1 MPPAEKKLE
10 PFKELFNPVL
20 VKTLAA
26 HVKRRW
32 KDFDDKAFVDAAL
45 KDFKNLEMKARANQI
60 ATALGAYLPRDVP
73 RALRL
78 LTSTLRP
85 LDKSGEPVKDP
96 AKGLAGMVIWP
107 MGDYVARHGVAHVD
121 ASLAT
126 LRELTIRST
135 AEFAIRPFLARDPKK
150 TLAVMKAWAKDK
162 NHHVRRLASEGS
174 RPRLPWGLRLKAF
187 VADPKPILPI
197 LEMLKDDASE
207 YVRRSVANS
216 LNDIAKDHPAMVAG
230 LAAKWMKAASK
241 DRKRLVRHACRSLIK
256 SGHEGTLAALGFSSK
271 PDVALKAFTLDTP
284 TVEFGAHAAFTI
296 ELSSTG
302 KAPQNIVLDYVV
314 HHQKKNGETTPKV
327 FKWKTLTL
335 KPGDTV
341 RLDRRHALKAITT
354 RTYYPGRHR
363 IDVKANGLTLGGAD
377 FDLLIK
383 PPKTS

>member
-1 MPPAEKKLE
+1 VPPAEKKLE
-10 PFKELFNPVL
+10 PFKELFNRPLVL
-20 VKTLAA
+20 DLAA
-26 HVKRRW
+26 HIKRRW
-32 KDFDDKAFVDAAL
+32 KDFDDKAFVAAAL
-45 KDFKNLEMKARANQI
+45 KDFKDLEMKARANQI

-73 RALRL
+73 RALKL

-85 LDKSGEPVKDP
+85 LDKSGDPVKDP
-96 AKGLAGMVIWP
+96 KKGLAGMVIWP
-107 MGDYVARHGVAHVD
+107 MGDYVARHGILNASE
-121 ASLAT
+121 SLAA
-126 LRELTIRST
+126 LREFTIRST
-135 AEFAIRPFLARDPKK
+135 AEFAIRPFLARDQKK

-197 LEMLKDDASE
+197 LEVLRDDPSD

-216 LNDIAKDHPAMVAG
+216 LNDIAKDHPEMVAG
-230 LAAKWMKAASK
+230 IAAKWMKGASK
-241 DRKRLVRHACRSLIK
+241 ERKRLVRHACRSLIK
-256 SGHEGTLAALGFSSK
+256 SGHESTLTALGFSSK

-284 TVEFGAHAAFTI
+284 KVKFGTHAAFTV

-341 RLDRRHALKAITT
+341 RLERRHALKAITT
-354 RTYYPGRHR
+354 RVYYPGRHR
-363 IDVKANGLTLGGAD
+363 VDLTVNGQVLAGGDFELVVPKA
-377 FDLLIK
+377 
-383 PPKTS
+383 